1 MLSPKHFHR
10 FLLLCTMLL
19 SGLLVQARHIKGG
32 WMYYTYE
39 GQSTNGNHNYR
50 VTVKLYRDCEPPQQN
65 QNDVSINITVFN
77 NTTGALQGTVAA
89 PLSNQYTLNKSAY
102 DPCINPQPQVCYV
115 VLEYSTLISLP
126 ASAQG
131 YTMAFQRCCRIDGIV
146 NILAPSNTLGN
157 TYTMT
162 IPGNGQNPQHVVNNS
177 PVFSM
182 RDTLLVCYNSSIQ
195 LDYSATDPDGDS
207 LVYSFTSAINGAGQN
222 DPAPGTSSAPPY
234 GSLPYSPNYSFSNPF
249 GTNVQINSRTG
260 VITGTSP
267 ATTGEYVLAVEI
279 AEYRNGVRI
288 ATTRKE
294 LHVNVAACSIAAA
307 DLPIRIMSCDGY
319 TVQFENLSTSPA
331 ILSYY
336 WDFGVTNRSN
346 DTSIA
351 ARPTF
356 TYPDTGVYI
365 AKLIINRRESCSDS
379 ATTEVRVYPG
389 FTPAIRVD
397 GSCFSNPF
405 DFFDASTT
413 RYGFVNSWRWNFGNP
428 AVTNDT
434 SRLRNASYTF
444 PTPGTYNVSLEVTS
458 NLGCADSV
466 IVPVTAFDKPA
477 LSITRDTLICSIDT
491 LRMNAIGTGVFTWD
505 PSPSL
510 INGNGPNALVF
521 PKDTTTY
528 YVNLNDR
535 GCVARDSITV
545 NVLDFITVNAGPD
558 TTICRTDGVVLNPV
572 TQALSFNWQPASLF
586 DDNTLKRATVTPVDS
601 ITTVYI
607 TANLGKC
614 QDRDSLTI
622 KTVPYPQ
629 ANAGPDQTI
638 CFQDDFQLQGNV
650 VASSYS
656 WTPSALVVN
665 PRSLVTRT
673 RSLTQ
678 TTAFVLTASDTLGCP
693 KPVTDTLLITVRPRI
708 NVFAGNDTSAVVG
721 QPLQFVSTSNATI
734 FNWTPTRG
742 LNNSSLLNPVGL
754 YTLDTLLPGQETI
767 RYILT
772 ASTPEGC
779 TASDDIVVR
788 IFKTGPSIFVPN
800 GFTPNGDGLN
810 DLIRPTLAGMQRM
823 NFFRI
828 YNRYGQLVYETNRIG
843 AGWDGRIKG
852 NLQASNAY
860 VYQCQAVD
868 YTGKTVT
875 VKGSFVLVR

>member
-1 MLSPKHFHR
+1 
-10 FLLLCTMLL
+10 
-19 SGLLVQARHIKGG
+19 
-32 WMYYTYE
+32 MYYTYE
-39 GQSTNGNHNYR
+39 GQANNGNHNYR
-50 VTVKLYRDCEPPQQN
+50 VTVNVYRDCEPPQQN
-65 QNDVSINITVFN
+65 QNDAIINITAYN
-77 NTTGALQGTVAA
+77 NTNNAVQGTFAA
-89 PLSNQYTLNKSAY
+89 QLTNQRTLNKTAY

-115 VLEYSTLISLP
+115 ILEYSTLVSLP

-131 YTMAFQRCCRIDGIV
+131 YTLSFQRCCRIDGIV
-146 NILAPSNTLGN
+146 NIQAPSSSFGN
-157 TYTMT
+157 TYTIT
-162 IPGNGQNPQHVVNNS
+162 IPGNAPSPQHVVNNS

-182 RDTLLVCYNSSIQ
+182 RDTLLVCYNSSIE

-207 LVYSFTSAINGAGQN
+207 LVYAFAPAFNGADQSN
-222 DPAPGTSSAPPY
+222 PAPGTAAAPPY
-234 GSLPYSPNYSFSNPF
+234 GSLPYRPPYTFDNPF

-267 ATTGEYVLAVEI
+267 ASTGEYVLAVEI

-307 DLPIRIMSCDGY
+307 DLPIRIVSCDGF
-319 TVQFENLSTSPA
+319 TVQFENLSPSPA

-365 AKLIINRRESCSDS
+365 AKLIINRRETCSDS
-379 ATTEVRVYPG
+379 AFTEVRVYPG
-389 FTPAIRVD
+389 FNPAIRVD

-405 DFFDASTT
+405 NFFDATST
-413 RYGFVNSWRWNFGNP
+413 RYGFVDSWKWNFGNP
-428 AVTNDT
+428 AASNDT
-434 SRLRNASYTF
+434 SRLRNPSYTF
-444 PTPGTYNVSLEVTS
+444 PAAGTYNVSLKVTS

-466 IVPVTAFDKPA
+466 TVPVTAFDRPA

-491 LRMNAIGTGVFTWD
+491 LQMNPVGNGVFTWD

-510 INGNGPNALVF
+510 INGNSRNALVF

-545 NVLDFITVNAGPD
+545 NVLDFITVDAGPD
-558 TTICRTDGVVLNPV
+558 TSICRTDGIVLNPT
-572 TQALSFNWQPASLF
+572 TQALSFNWQPAALFNNPSL
-586 DDNTLKRATVTPVDS
+586 KQPIITPVDS

-614 QDRDSLTI
+614 QARDSLRIVTA
-622 KTVPYPQ
+622 PYPI

-638 CFQDDFQLQGNV
+638 CYQDDFLLQGSAVGANF
-650 VASSYS
+650 S
-656 WTPSALVVN
+656 WTPQALLVN
-665 PRSLVTRT
+665 PRSLLTRT

-678 TTAFVLTASDTLGCP
+678 TTQFVLTVTDTLGCP
-693 KPVTDTLLITVRPRI
+693 KPVSDSVLITVWPRI
-708 NVFAGNDTSAVVG
+708 QVFAGNDTSVVIG
-721 QPLQFVSTSNATI
+721 QRLQFISTSNATQ
-734 FNWTPTRG
+734 FNWTPSLG
-742 LNNSSLLNPVGL
+742 LNNARILNPVGL
-754 YTLDTLLPGQETI
+754 YTLDSLLPGQESI
-767 RYILT
+767 RYVLT
-772 ASTPEGC
+772 TSTPEGC
-779 TASDDIVVR
+779 HAVDDIVVR
-788 IFKTGPSIFVPN
+788 IFKTTPSIFVPN

-810 DLIRPTLAGMQRM
+810 DVIRPTLVGMQRM

-828 YNRYGQLVYETNRIG
+828 YNRFGQLVYETAQQG
-843 AGWDGRIKG
+843 AGWDGRING

-860 VYQCQAVD
+860 VYHCQAVD

-875 VKGSFVLVR
+875 VKGSFVLIQ

>member
-1 MLSPKHFHR
+1 MLLSKHFYR
-10 FLLLCTMLL
+10 FLLLCVMIL

-32 WMYYTYE
+32 WMFYTHQ
-39 GQSTNGNHNYR
+39 GVDGSGNHIYR
-50 VTVKLYRDCEPPQQN
+50 VTVRVYRDCEPPQLN
-65 QNDVSINITVFN
+65 QNDNSINITVFRN
-77 NTTGALQGTVAA
+77 GTNTSAGNFAA
-89 PLSNQYTLNKSAY
+89 PLVSSNTLSKSSY

-115 VLEYSTLISLP
+115 ILEYQGTVTLP
-126 ASAQG
+126 ASTQG
-131 YTMAFQRCCRIDGIV
+131 YTLAFQRCCRIDGIV
-146 NILAPSNTLGN
+146 NIQSPSNILGN
-157 TYTMT
+157 TYTLS
-162 IPGNGQNPQHVVNNS
+162 IPGNAANPQHVINNS

-182 RDTLLVCYNSSIQ
+182 RDTLLVCYNSPIE

-207 LVYSFTSAINGAGQN
+207 LVYSFTPAINGGGQN
-222 DPAPGTSSAPPY
+222 DPAPSSASAPPY
-234 GSLPYSPNYSFSNPF
+234 APLTYRAGFSPTNPF
-249 GTNVQINSRTG
+249 GTNVQINARTG

-267 ATTGEYVLAVEI
+267 GVTGEYVLSVEI
-279 AEYRNGVRI
+279 AEYRNGVLI
-288 ATTRKE
+288 ASTRKE

-336 WDFGVTNRSN
+336 WDFGVTNQTN

-356 TYPDTGVYI
+356 TFPDTGIYI
-365 AKLIINRRESCSDS
+365 AKLIINKRESCSDS

-389 FTPAIRVD
+389 FNPSFTTD

-405 DFFDASTT
+405 NFLDASTT

-444 PTPGTYNVSLEVTS
+444 PSAGTYNVSLEVTS
-458 NLGCADSV
+458 NLGCTDSV
-466 IVPVTAFDKPA
+466 VIPVTAFDRPA

-491 LRMNAIGTGVFTWD
+491 LRMNPIGTGVFTWD

-510 INGNGPNALVF
+510 INGNNRDALVF

-528 YVNLNDR
+528 YINLNDR
-535 GCVARDSITV
+535 GCIARDSITV

-558 TTICRTDGVVLNPV
+558 TTICRTDGIVLNPS
-572 TQALSFNWQPASLF
+572 TQALSFNWQPAALF
-586 DDNTLKRATVTPVDS
+586 DNNTLKRATVTPVDS

-638 CFQDDFQLQGNV
+638 CFQADYQLQGNV
-650 VASSYS
+650 VASAYN
-656 WTPSALVVN
+656 WTPSSLVVN
-665 PRSLVTRT
+665 PRALITRT

-678 TTAFVLTASDTLGCP
+678 TTAFVLTATDTLGCP

-721 QPLQFVSTSNATI
+721 QPLQFVSTSNATL
-734 FNWTPTRG
+734 FTWTPGRG
-742 LNNSSLLNPVGL
+742 LNNRSMLNPVGL

-767 RYILT
+767 RYVLT

-868 YTGKTVT
+868 YTGQTVT
-875 VKGSFVLVR
+875 AKGSFVLVR

>member
-1 MLSPKHFHR
+1 MGRSILLR
-10 FLLLCTMLL
+10 RCCLLLLL
-19 SGLLVQARHIKGG
+19 MAGSLLLHARHIKGG
-32 WMYYTYE
+32 WIYYTYE
-39 GQSTNGNHNYR
+39 GQSGNGNHNYR
-50 VTVKLYRDCEPPQQN
+50 VTVKVYRDCEPPNQG
-65 QNDVSINITVFN
+65 QNDASINITVFN
-77 NTTGALQGTVAA
+77 NETLVPLGNVAA
-89 PLSNQYTLNKSAY
+89 PLSNQYRLNKNSY
-102 DPCINPQPQVCYV
+102 DPCINPQPQVCYYI
-115 VLEYSTLISLP
+115 LEYSTIISLP
-126 ASAQG
+126 ASNQG
-131 YTMAFQRCCRIDGIV
+131 YTLSFQRCCRIDGIV
-146 NILAPSNTLGN
+146 NLQPPSDALGN

-162 IPGNGQNPQHVVNNS
+162 IPGISQSPQHVVNSS

-182 RDTLLVCYNSSIQ
+182 RDTLLVCYNSAIQ
-195 LDYSATDPDGDS
+195 LDYSAIDPDGDS
-207 LVYSFTSAINGAGQN
+207 LVYSYAPAINGAGQN
-222 DPAPGTSSAPPY
+222 NPAPGTSSAPPY
-234 GSLPYSPNYSFSNPF
+234 SPLPYANGYSSSNPF
-249 GTNVQINSRTG
+249 GTNLQINNRTG

-267 ATTGEYVLAVEI
+267 SRTGEYVLAVAI
-279 AEYRNGVRI
+279 TEYRNGFPI

-294 LHVNVAACSIAAA
+294 LHVNVAGCSIAAA

-336 WDFGVTNRSN
+336 WDFGVKTQLS

-351 ARPTF
+351 AKPSFTF
-356 TYPDTGVYI
+356 PDTGVYV
-365 AKLIINRRESCSDS
+365 AKLVINRFEGCSDS

-389 FTPAIRVD
+389 FNPAIRVD

-413 RYGFVNSWRWNFGNP
+413 RYGFVNSWRWDFGNT
-428 AVTNDT
+428 AASNDT

-444 PTPGTYNVSLEVTS
+444 PTPGTYNVALEVTS

-466 IVPVTAFDKPA
+466 IVPVVVYDKPA

-491 LRMNAIGTGVFTWD
+491 LRMNPIGTGVFTWD

-510 INGNGPNALVF
+510 INGNSKNALVF

-558 TTICRTDGVVLNPV
+558 TTICRTDGIVLNPV
-572 TQALSFNWQPASLF
+572 TQALSFNWQPAALF
-586 DDNTLKRATVTPVDS
+586 NDNTLKRATVTPVDS

-607 TANLGKC
+607 VANLGKC

-638 CFQDDFQLQGNV
+638 CFQSDFQLQGNV
-650 VASSYS
+650 VASAYN

-665 PRSLVTRT
+665 PRSLSTRT

-678 TTAFVLTASDTLGCP
+678 TTSFVLTASDTLGCP

-708 NVFAGNDTSAVVG
+708 NVFAGNDTSVVIG
-721 QPLQFVSTSNATI
+721 QRLQFVSTSNATQY
-734 FNWTPTRG
+734 NWTPSRG
-742 LNNSSLLNPVGL
+742 LNNSSILNPVGL

-767 RYILT
+767 RYLLT
-772 ASTPEGC
+772 ATTPEGC
-779 TASDDIVVR
+779 TATDDIVVR

-868 YTGKTVT
+868 YAGQTVT